1 MARPKKQDS
10 SVLTLEE
17 LTQLAQE
24 QARQARQLRLELD
37 LVIGTSRE
45 MLRPAEVKKL
55 IGVKDSQLGRLR
67 DRGCFEYTEMV
78 HKRHDGTT
86 TSRYLYSKRSV
97 LRYLAVRSGDA
108 SAEAL
113 SPEDWEKRE
122 ETRSYYRAKRKDAG
136 LSPEIVEARVHP

>member
-1 MARPKKQDS
+1 MARPKKQDN

-86 TSRYLYSKRSV
+86 TSRYLYS
-97 LRYLAVRSGDA
+97 DA